1 MVAVTAICGIVDFT
15 TMQAKI
21 TRHEF
26 NETVQYQ
33 QNKAGGPIL
42 ILILDGWGIGPD
54 YPGNAIK
61 LANTPTM
68 DQLWLSYPHTQLTA
82 SGQAVGLPE
91 GVDGNSETGH
101 MNIGAGSIIF
111 QDLPRINAAIADGTF
126 AHNQA
131 LLNAMNHAKT
141 NNSTLHLFGLV
152 GGGFVHSN
160 VEHLYALLRVAK
172 ANEVPNVMIH
182 AFTDGRDSPPTA
194 GTNYI
199 RRLLDECQNIG
210 VGTLA
215 TIMGRFYAMDR
226 DKKWD
231 RIEKAYD
238 ALTMGSGRCTKDPV
252 GALQQQYEEG
262 ITDEYIEPVNVC
274 DENGTPRTV
283 NDNDAVIF
291 FNYRVDRPRE
301 LTRAFVM
308 QDFERGFSDEDYD
321 PHYEKYHKTSIQEQE
336 FVSTFARKKVVKN
349 LYFSTMTTYE
359 RNLPADVA
367 FPKLQIKENV
377 GRVLSASGLRQLR
390 LTETEKE
397 RMVTYYMNGQSQ
409 DGYPGEDWVIFPSKG
424 ARSYADVPEMDADE
438 ITDFLVDSLGKDAY
452 DVIICNICNGDMVG
466 HTGNLEA
473 GIKACEIVDGMVKR
487 ITDMMLQKNGTVLI
501 TADHGNIEE
510 MINMETGEP
519 DTEHSTFPVPFIIV
533 NKDFQ
538 GKPRMLPTG
547 ILADIVPTML
557 HLLKIEKP
565 EGMTGRNLFV
575 MDE

>member
-1 MVAVTAICGIVDFT
+1 
-15 TMQAKI
+15 MQAKI
-21 TRHEF
+21 TRHAF
-26 NETVQYQ
+26 NDSVQHRPA
-33 QNKAGGPIL
+33 KTSGPVVL
-42 ILILDGWGIGPD
+42 LILDGWGIGPD

-61 LANTPTM
+61 LANTTTM
-68 DQLWLSYPHTQLTA
+68 DQLWISYPHTQLVA

-126 AHNQA
+126 SHNQA
-131 LLNAMNHAKT
+131 LLNAIEHART

-172 ANEVPNVMIH
+172 ASGLQKVMIH

-199 RRLLDECQNIG
+199 RRLLDECQSIG

-215 TIMGRFYAMDR
+215 SIMGRFYAMDR

-238 ALTMGSGRCTKDPV
+238 SLTLGSGRCTKDPV
-252 GALQQQYEEG
+252 GALQQQYQEG

-274 DENGTPRTV
+274 EEDGTPRIV
-283 NDNDAVIF
+283 NDNDAVFF

-308 QDFERGFSDEDYD
+308 QDFEQGFSDEDYD
-321 PHYEKYHKTSIQEQE
+321 PHYEKYHKTSIQEQQ
-336 FVSTFARKKVVKN
+336 FVSTFTRKKVIKN
-349 LYFSTMTTYE
+349 LYFTTMTSYE
-359 RNLPADVA
+359 RNLPVDVA

-377 GRVLSASGLRQLR
+377 GRVLASRGLRQLR
-390 LTETEKE
+390 ITETEKE

-409 DGYPGEDWVIFPSKG
+409 DGNPGEDWAIFPSKG
-424 ARSYADVPEMDADE
+424 VRSYAEAPEMSALE
-438 ITDFLVDSLGKDAY
+438 ITDFMVDAIRNDEY
-452 DVIICNICNGDMVG
+452 DVIISNICNGDMVG

-473 GIKACEIVDGMVKR
+473 GIKACEVVDQMVKR
-487 ITDMMLQKNGTVLI
+487 IVDIVLQKHGTLLI
-501 TADHGNIEE
+501 TADHGNVEE
-510 MINMETGEP
+510 MINLETGEP

-533 NKDFQ
+533 NNDYK
-538 GKPRMLPTG
+538 GKPRMLPSG
-547 ILADIVPTML
+547 ILADIVPTIL
-557 HLLKIEKP
+557 HLLKEQKP
-565 EGMTGRNLFV
+565 DGMTGRNLFV
-575 MDE
+575 ME

>member
-1 MVAVTAICGIVDFT
+1 
-15 TMQAKI
+15 MQAKI
-21 TRHEF
+21 TRHAF
-26 NETVQYQ
+26 NDSIQRQ
-33 QNKAGGPIL
+33 PSKAGGPVVL
-42 ILILDGWGIGPD
+42 LILDGWGIGPE

-61 LANTPTM
+61 LANTSTM
-68 DQLWLSYPHTQLTA
+68 DQLWISYPHTQLVA

-131 LLNAMNHAKT
+131 IQNAINHAKT

-172 ANEVPNVMIH
+172 AAELQKVMIH

-199 RRLLDECQNIG
+199 RRLLDECQSIG
-210 VGTLA
+210 VGILA
-215 TIMGRFYAMDR
+215 SIMGRFYAMDR

-238 ALTMGSGRCTKDPV
+238 SLTLGSGRCTKDPV
-252 GALQQQYEEG
+252 GALQQQYQEG

-274 DENGTPRTV
+274 EEDGTPRV
-283 NDNDAVIF
+283 VQDNDAVIF

-308 QDFERGFSDEDYD
+308 QDFEQGFADEDYD
-321 PHYEKYHKTSIQEQE
+321 PHYEKYHKTSIQEQQ
-336 FVSTFARKKVVKN
+336 FVNTFTRKKVIKN
-349 LYFSTMTTYE
+349 LYFTTMTSYE
-359 RNLPADVA
+359 RNLPVDVG

-377 GRVLSASGLRQLR
+377 GRVLAMHGLRQLR
-390 LTETEKE
+390 ITETEKE

-409 DGYPGEDWVIFPSKG
+409 DGNPGEDWVIFPSKG
-424 ARSYADVPEMDADE
+424 ARSYAEVPEMSALE
-438 ITDFLVDSLGKDAY
+438 ITEYLVESIGKNEY
-452 DVIICNICNGDMVG
+452 DVIISNICNGDMVG

-473 GIKACEIVDGMVKR
+473 GIKACEVVDQMVKR
-487 ITDMMLQKNGTVLI
+487 IVDAVLTKNGTVLI
-501 TADHGNIEE
+501 TADHGNVEE
-510 MINMETGEP
+510 MINLETGEP

-533 NKDFQ
+533 NNDYR
-538 GKPRMLPTG
+538 GKARMLPSG
-547 ILADIVPTML
+547 ILADIVPTIL
-557 HLLKIEKP
+557 HILKEQKP
-565 EGMTGRNLFV
+565 DGMTGRNLFV
-575 MDE
+575 ME

>member
-1 MVAVTAICGIVDFT
+1 
-15 TMQAKI
+15 MQAKI
-21 TRHEF
+21 TRHAF
-26 NETVQYQ
+26 NDSIHHRQAKTS
-33 QNKAGGPIL
+33 GPVVL
-42 ILILDGWGIGPD
+42 LILDGWGIGPD

-61 LANTPTM
+61 LANTTTM
-68 DQLWLSYPHTQLTA
+68 DQLWISYPHTQLVA

-126 AHNQA
+126 SHNQA
-131 LLNAMNHAKT
+131 LLNAIEHAKT

-172 ANEVPNVMIH
+172 ANGLQKVMIH

-199 RRLLDECQNIG
+199 RRLIDECQSIG
-210 VGTLA
+210 VGILA
-215 TIMGRFYAMDR
+215 SIMGRFYAMDR

-238 ALTMGSGRCTKDPV
+238 SLTLGSGRCTKDPV
-252 GALQQQYEEG
+252 GALQQQYQEG
-262 ITDEYIEPVNVC
+262 ITDEYIEPINVC
-274 DENGTPRTV
+274 EEDGTPRIV
-283 NDNDAVIF
+283 NDNDAVFF

-308 QDFERGFSDEDYD
+308 QDFEQGFSDEDYD
-321 PHYEKYHKTSIQEQE
+321 PHYEKYHKTSIQEQQ
-336 FVSTFARKKVVKN
+336 FVSTFTRKKVIKN
-349 LYFSTMTTYE
+349 LYFTTMTSYE
-359 RNLPADVA
+359 RNLPVDVA

-377 GRVLSASGLRQLR
+377 GRVLASRGLRQLR
-390 LTETEKE
+390 ITETEKE

-409 DGYPGEDWVIFPSKG
+409 DGNPGEDWVIFPSKG
-424 ARSYADVPEMDADE
+424 VRSYADAPEMSALE
-438 ITDFLVDSLGKDAY
+438 ITDFMVDAISNAEY
-452 DVIICNICNGDMVG
+452 DVVISNICNGDMVG

-473 GIKACEIVDGMVKR
+473 GIKACEVVDQMVKR
-487 ITDMMLQKNGTVLI
+487 IVDIVLQKNGTLLI
-501 TADHGNIEE
+501 TADHGNVEE
-510 MINMETGEP
+510 MINLETGEP

-533 NKDFQ
+533 NNEYK
-538 GKPRMLPTG
+538 GKPRMLPSG
-547 ILADIVPTML
+547 ILADIVPTIL
-557 HLLKIEKP
+557 HLLKEQKP
-565 EGMTGRNLFV
+565 DGMTGRNLFV
-575 MDE
+575 MD

>member
-1 MVAVTAICGIVDFT
+1 
-15 TMQAKI
+15 MQPKI
-21 TRHEF
+21 TRHSF
-26 NETVQYQ
+26 NESVSHRPT
-33 QNKAGGPIL
+33 KADGPVML
-42 ILILDGWGIGPD
+42 LILDGWGIGPD

-68 DQLWLSYPHTQLTA
+68 DGLWISYPHTQLSA

-131 LLNAMNHAKT
+131 IVNAMNHAK
-141 NNSTLHLFGLV
+141 NNNTTLHLMGLL
-152 GGGFVHSN
+152 GGGFVHSS

-172 ANEVPNVMIH
+172 AMGVPKVLIH

-194 GTNYI
+194 GTNYV
-199 RRLLDECQNIG
+199 RRLLDECNNIG
-210 VGTLA
+210 IGTLA
-215 TIMGRFYAMDR
+215 SIMGRFYAMDR

-238 ALTMGSGRCTKDPV
+238 SLTMGSGRCTKDPI
-252 GALQQQYEEG
+252 AAMQEQYQQG

-274 DENGTPRTV
+274 EEDGTPRTI

-291 FNYRVDRPRE
+291 YNYRVDRPRE

-308 QDFERGFSDEDYD
+308 QDFERGYADEDYD

-336 FVSTFARKKVVKN
+336 FTKTFNRKKVVKN
-349 LYFSTMTTYE
+349 LYFTTMTTYE
-359 RNLPADVA
+359 SGLPVDVA
-367 FPKLQIKENV
+367 YTKLQIKDNV
-377 GRVLSASGLRQLR
+377 GRVLSSNGLRQLR

-397 RMVTYYMNGQSQ
+397 RMVTYYMDGQSQ
-409 DGYPGEDWVIFPSKG
+409 DGNPGEDWVIFPSKG
-424 ARSYADVPEMDADE
+424 ARSYADVPEMDAVE
-438 ITDFLVDSLGKDAY
+438 ITDFLVESLNKKEYDA
-452 DVIICNICNGDMVG
+452 VICNIANGDMVG
-466 HTGNLEA
+466 HTGNLQA
-473 GIKACEIVDGMVKR
+473 GIKACEIVDQMVKR
-487 ITDMMLQKNGTVLI
+487 IVDCILVNNGTLLI
-501 TADHGNIEE
+501 TADHGNVEE

-533 NKDFQ
+533 NKSFQ
-538 GKPRMLPTG
+538 NKPKMLPTG
-547 ILADIVPTML
+547 ILADLVPTML
-557 HLLKIEKP
+557 HILKLDKP
-565 EGMTGRNLFV
+565 EGMTGWNLLV
-575 MDE
+575 MDD